1 MTPNNQSVSGDAQNF
16 GRPRQP
22 MVHRPGPCWHGPNWS
37 WPREIPDQRGRG
49 TVGLWD
55 ELLHRIWGLGTSFA
69 YGSLGRALNRRHLEP
84 QRGTAR
90 TARAAYATCTHAR
103 RAYKAPRNFPIR
115 ARACECARGGEKFCA
130 LRLPR
135 FSPKIWSN
143 PSEKGPRRKS
153 SPDHRRRAVA
163 GYFFGPWGWWP
174 VEITAYGL
182 RGL

>member
-1 MTPNNQSVSGDAQNF
+1 MAWPKLVLAKGNP
-16 GRPRQP
+16 RPT
-22 MVHRPGPCWHGPNWS
+22 RPC
-37 WPREIPDQRGRG
+37 

-115 ARACECARGGEKFCA
+115 ARAC
-130 LRLPR
+130 
-135 FSPKIWSN
+135 
-143 PSEKGPRRKS
+143 
-153 SPDHRRRAVA
+153 RRADVQS
-163 GYFFGPWGWWP
+163 
-174 VEITAYGL
+174 VEC
-182 RGL
+182 

>member
-22 MVHRPGPCWHGPNWS
+22 MVRSEERRVGKESRSRRRANHEKKR
-37 WPREIPDQRGRG
+37 RG

-90 TARAAYATCTHAR
+90 TARAAYATCTHADGPTKPPVISQSGR
-103 RAYKAPRNFPIR
+103 GRAGVQTCRELSVECECER
-115 ARACECARGGEKFCA
+115 ARA
-130 LRLPR
+130 
-135 FSPKIWSN
+135 
-143 PSEKGPRRKS
+143 
-153 SPDHRRRAVA
+153 
-163 GYFFGPWGWWP
+163 
-174 VEITAYGL
+174 
-182 RGL
+182 